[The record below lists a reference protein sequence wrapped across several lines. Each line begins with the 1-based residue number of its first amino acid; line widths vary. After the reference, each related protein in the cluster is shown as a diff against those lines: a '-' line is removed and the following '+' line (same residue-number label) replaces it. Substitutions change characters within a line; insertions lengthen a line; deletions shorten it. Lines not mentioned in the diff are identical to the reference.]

1 MAHRTGV
8 NGHVAVS
15 HCQGPPNTYEGGY
28 AAVRPCNGKELLS
41 AAGLS
46 PLP

>member
-1 MAHRTGV
+1 MAHRAGV

-15 HCQGPPNTYEGGY
+15 HCQEPPNPYEGGY
-28 AAVRPCNGKELLS
+28 AAARPCNGKARLS
-41 AAGLS
+41 AARLS